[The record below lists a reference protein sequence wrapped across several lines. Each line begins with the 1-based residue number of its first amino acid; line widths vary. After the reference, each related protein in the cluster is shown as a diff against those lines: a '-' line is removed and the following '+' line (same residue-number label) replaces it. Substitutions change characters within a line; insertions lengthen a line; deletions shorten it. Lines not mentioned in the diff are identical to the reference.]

1 MEKLITTLF
10 SLFLLVSTSV
20 VYGEKTYRMSQLV
33 ERDGF
38 YYKKFSDD
46 VFTGTVKSKYDQ
58 GRIQN
63 GLKVDYWIRYH
74 LNGQLRNKGSW
85 IEGWKDGEW
94 VHYSTNGQLKSKETW
109 KDGEKDGP
117 WVSYWDDGQ
126 LFSKGIY
133 KDGEKDGPWVSHY
146 DNGQLWYERT
156 YKDGKRDGPWVKY
169 KKNGSVSEQGED

>member
-1 MEKLITTLF
+1 MNKPITSLF

-20 VYGEKTYRMSQLV
+20 VYGEETYRMSQLV

-63 GLKVDYWIRYH
+63 GLKVDYWVRYH
-74 LNGQLRNKGSW
+74 KNGQLRDKGSW

-94 VHYSTNGQLKSKETW
+94 VHYSISTLEEANKALAECVNGALEEMERLQKVNKEIARAAEVMAQISKTLE
-109 KDGEKDGP
+109 
-117 WVSYWDDGQ
+117 
-126 LFSKGIY
+126 
-133 KDGEKDGPWVSHY
+133 
-146 DNGQLWYERT
+146 
-156 YKDGKRDGPWVKY
+156 
-169 KKNGSVSEQGED
+169 